1 MMSFFLNLNRF
12 RIFLVVSTVAFEQV
26 NAGWDE
32 IFSVNE
38 VLKLLLLKYYSLLTK
53 TFFMTQGL
61 MFCEVSSYFI
71 LATYINSL
79 FVVMKSYCK
88 SQL

>member
-32 IFSVNE
+32 VFSVNE
-38 VLKLLLLKYYSLLTK
+38 VLKLLLLKYYSLLAK
-53 TFFMTQGL
+53 TFFITQGL
-61 MFCEVSSYFI
+61 MFCEVSSYFKVPPR
-71 LATYINSL
+71 
-79 FVVMKSYCK
+79 F
-88 SQL
+88 